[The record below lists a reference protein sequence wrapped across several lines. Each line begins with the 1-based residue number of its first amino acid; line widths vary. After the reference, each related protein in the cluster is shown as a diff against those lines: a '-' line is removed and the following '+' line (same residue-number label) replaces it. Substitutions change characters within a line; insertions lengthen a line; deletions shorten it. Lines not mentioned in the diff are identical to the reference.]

1 MGKYLQEEICVCST
15 WGIVRSKYKSVNKM
29 MYEQKIKQKQQKQKQ
44 NEMQG
49 I

>member
-29 MYEQKIKQKQQKQKQ
+29 MYEQKQQ
-44 NEMQG
+44 NEMQD